1 MKGLC
6 SYVAHLMAVVILIAS
21 DYSIYLLTIKD
32 KSPSLVPQPEVVWL
46 NRLLFLVYQLLVGMA
61 IVTLLVA

>member
-1 MKGLC
+1 
-6 SYVAHLMAVVILIAS
+6 MAVVILIAS